1 MKNAKKILAIVLAI
15 VTVCVAFVGCQKA
28 ADNNADAQSGKKV
41 MKLATSADFPPYEFI
56 GEDGEYKG
64 IDVEVATAVANKLGA
79 DLEVVNMDFD
89 SILGAVSTG
98 KCDFGMA
105 GITVTP
111 ERAQSVDFSNPY
123 ATGIQAVIVK
133 EGSPIKTVD
142 DLYADGANYKVGVQ
156 LSTTGDIYFSDD
168 IAQNKTTCT
177 VQKFTVNV
185 DTIEALKTG
194 KVDAVIIDNEPA
206 KAFVEANEGL
216 TILDTKYAEEDYAM
230 ALKKNNELTPEI
242 NKALD
247 ELKADGT
254 IQQIIDKYIPAK

>member
-28 ADNNADAQSGKKV
+28 ADNKADTQSDKKV
-41 MKLATSADFPPYEFI
+41 MKLATSADFPPYEFV
-56 GEDGEYKG
+56 GDNGEYKG
-64 IDVEVATAVANKLGA
+64 IDVEVATALANKLGC

-105 GITVTP
+105 GITVTE
-111 ERAQSVDFSNPY
+111 ERQQSVDFSNSY
-123 ATGIQAVIVK
+123 AKGIQAVIVK

-156 LSTTGDIYFSDD
+156 LSTTGDIYFTGD
-168 IAQNKTTCT
+168 IEDGKTTCS
-177 VQKFTVNV
+177 VQQFTVNV
-185 DTIEALKTG
+185 DAIEALKAG
-194 KVDAVIIDNEPA
+194 KVDAVVIDNEPA
-206 KAFVEANEGL
+206 KSFVASNSGL
-216 TILDTKYAEEDYAM
+216 QILDTKLAEEDYAI
-230 ALKKNNELTPEI
+230 ALKKGNELTPEI

-254 IQQIIDKYIPAK
+254 IQGIVDKYIPAN